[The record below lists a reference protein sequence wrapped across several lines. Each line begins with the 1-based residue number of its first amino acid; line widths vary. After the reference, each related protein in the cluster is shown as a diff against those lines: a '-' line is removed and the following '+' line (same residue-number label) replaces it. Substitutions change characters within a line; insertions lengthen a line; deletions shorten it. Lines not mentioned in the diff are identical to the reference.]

1 MPKISNKDLSNFK
14 IIEMAANRHIRTNM
28 PINNPYRLA
37 NFCFASGSL
46 PDNIEMK
53 TFVIK
58 NLTSKKNE
66 LWLAFSKEK
75 EINDALRTKISK
87 FDLIFRQI
95 YDDFKQDK

>member
-1 MPKISNKDLSNFK
+1 MKQKELNDKLSKNEQDYNDLFESTNKEISVLN
-14 IIEMAANRHIRTNM
+14 
-28 PINNPYRLA
+28 
-37 NFCFASGSL
+37 
-46 PDNIEMK
+46 DNIEMK
-53 TFVIK
+53 SFVIK

-66 LWLAFSKEK
+66 LWLAFAKEK